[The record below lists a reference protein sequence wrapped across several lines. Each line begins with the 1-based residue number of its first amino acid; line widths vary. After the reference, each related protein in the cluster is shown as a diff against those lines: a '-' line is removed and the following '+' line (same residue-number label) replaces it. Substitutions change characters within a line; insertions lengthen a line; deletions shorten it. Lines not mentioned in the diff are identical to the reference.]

1 MIKRD
6 GKALCQY
13 AGKLSLILGV
23 ALTLTACEGNANGAE
38 TVEHVSDNAR
48 ETVTETQSSE
58 TETQSPKTETQSS
71 ETETQSP
78 ETEPQSSE
86 TETQSQ
92 NSVSREYAETDY
104 MFSDSNKLLSRNDK
118 MEYVNVGDRTY
129 NFQQYVSEEDRESCI
144 ESTERILDYLG
155 FGGELT
161 IYVYADE
168 NAYYIDEDGLYTY
181 LAEWNS
187 VDYAAAVIHAVYGR
201 YVNYGAAYGYA
212 DYICNRI
219 WGLEF
224 AGEQPKFD
232 AEYNCYDLNLLCF
245 DENFVTADEVAEA
258 KAVSRGFASDYIEK
272 NGEDKYKELL
282 TKSGDLENCGE
293 FNAELESWYR
303 EQGLDLEDT
312 LSELLYTY
320 GGHVYQYIVT
330 NGHAVFCVDRDWKDT
345 MKYGENSA
353 VTENFLHEDYGETKK
368 FYDIT
373 TEQMKQYKELFQ
385 LKENK
390 MNVPVAI
397 TNKKVNAANASY
409 YSSDIGVIYLRNISS
424 LMHEY
429 VHALCDEN
437 DKGNLWSVEGFA
449 TAYGMRYNFY
459 AYDFLSTDYNYYAAS
474 ELPRYAY
481 LRELIENNGRP
492 IDFAID
498 YIDIDNLITYFY
510 DVYDPNYNYS
520 TGASFIY
527 YLNDIYGERK
537 IIDYIC
543 DNHDLTTFTDKT
555 YDELVEDWKAYMEKK
570 YSGYSKNK

>member
-1 MIKRD
+1 MKKLDR
-6 GKALCQY
+6 KALCRY
-13 AGKLSLILGV
+13 VGKLSLTLGV
-23 ALTLTACEGNANGAE
+23 ALTLTACAGKANGAE
-38 TVEHVSDNAR
+38 TVEPVSDKS
-48 ETVTETQSSE
+48 QE
-58 TETQSPKTETQSS
+58 TETEMQST
-71 ETETQSP
+71 ETET
-78 ETEPQSSE
+78 QSSE

-92 NSVSREYAETDY
+92 NSVAREYIEKDY
-104 MFSDSNKLLSRNDK
+104 TFLDSNGIFSRVDK

-129 NFQQYVSEEDRESCI
+129 NFQQSVSEEDREACI

-155 FGGELT
+155 FDGELA
-161 IYVYADE
+161 IYVYSDE

-181 LAEWNS
+181 LAEWNG

-201 YVNYGAAYGYA
+201 YVNYGTAYGYA

-219 WGLEF
+219 WGLEI

-232 AEYNCYDLNLLCF
+232 VEYNCYDLNLLCF
-245 DENFVTADEVAEA
+245 DENFITADEVAEA
-258 KAVSRGFASDYIEK
+258 KAVSREFASDYIEK

-330 NGHAVFCVDRDWKDT
+330 NGYAVFCVDRDWKDT
-345 MKYGENSA
+345 MLYGENPA

-368 FYDIT
+368 FYDIN

-397 TNKKVNAANASY
+397 TNKRIDSSSGASY
-409 YSSDIGVIYLRNISS
+409 YVSRIEIIYLRNVTS

-429 VHALCDEN
+429 IHALCASTALGDE
-437 DKGNLWSVEGFA
+437 WTIEGFA
-449 TAYGMRYNFY
+449 RAYDMRYSY
-459 AYDFLSTDYNYYAAS
+459 YSYDYLTADYNNAAMSGKSNCVYLS
-474 ELPRYAY
+474 EMVA
-481 LRELIENNGRP
+481 NNGRP
-492 IDFAID
+492 IDASVD
-498 YIDIDNLITYFY
+498 YAQVDNLATYFF
-510 DVYDPNYNYS
+510 DQYDPNCSSNA
-520 TGASFIY
+520 GASFIY
-527 YLNDIYGERK
+527 YLNDIYGERR

-555 YDELVEDWKAYMEKK
+555 YAELVEDWKAYIEEK